1 MLRHTECA
9 YYYMPG
15 LEGFLISRFMVFTLV
30 LARTGALVM
39 IAPIFS
45 TQSLPR
51 RVRGLIAVAMSL
63 LVTPAFLGT
72 SMPASENI
80 GEYGRMLASE
90 ALVGLLLGFGMNIL
104 FSGVQVAGQIVS
116 QLSGLSLAEVFSP
129 GFEEDVSVFS
139 QLFYMLTLAVF
150 VAVGGHRVMTEALLD
165 TFKAAPPG
173 HAGLGTNFV
182 DVLTSILT
190 QSFALGIRAAAPL
203 MIALLLSNIV
213 LGLISRTLPQINV
226 IAVGF
231 SVNSLLALALMFL
244 SVGAVA
250 WTFQDPT
257 LEVLQHLREALVASR

>member
-1 MLRHTECA
+1 
-9 YYYMPG
+9 MPG

-30 LARTGALVM
+30 LARTAALVM
-39 IAPIFS
+39 TAPIFS

-63 LVTPAFLGT
+63 LVAPAFLGT
-72 SMPASENI
+72 SMPATENI

-104 FSGVQVAGQIVS
+104 FSGIQVAGQIVS

-139 QLFYMLTLAVF
+139 QLFYFLTLAVF
-150 VAVGGHRVMTEALLD
+150 VAVGGHRIVTQALLD
-165 TFKAAPPG
+165 TFVALPPG
-173 HAGLGTNFV
+173 HAALGDSFV
-182 DVLTSILT
+182 QVLTSILT
-190 QSFALGIRAAAPL
+190 QAFSLGARAAAPL
-203 MIALLLSNIV
+203 IVSLLLSNIV

-231 SVNSLLALALMFL
+231 GLNALLALAVLFL
-244 SVGAVA
+244 SVGAAA
-250 WTFQDPT
+250 WTFQEPT
-257 LEVLQHLREALVASR
+257 MDVLNRIQESLAVSR

>member
-1 MLRHTECA
+1 
-9 YYYMPG
+9 MPG

-39 IAPIFS
+39 TAPIFS

-51 RVRGLIAVAMSL
+51 RVRALIAVAMSL
-63 LVTPAFLGT
+63 LVAPAFLGT
-72 SMPASENI
+72 SMPAVENI

-104 FSGVQVAGQIVS
+104 FSGIQVAGQIVG

-139 QLFYMLTLAVF
+139 QLFYFLTLAVF
-150 VAVGGHRVMTEALLD
+150 VAVGGHRIMTEALLD
-165 TFKAAPPG
+165 TFAAAPPG
-173 HAGLGTNFV
+173 HAALGSNFV
-182 DVLTSILT
+182 DVLVSVLT
-190 QSFALGIRAAAPL
+190 QSFQLGIRAAAPL
-203 MIALLLSNIV
+203 MVALLLSNLV

-226 IAVGF
+226 IVVGF
-231 SVNSLLALALMFL
+231 SVNSLLVMALMFL

-257 LEVLQHLREALVASR
+257 LEVLQHLREAMLVSR